1 VGGGGG
7 GIINSYLFFIFTKYK
22 YFVMS
27 TFTSSLPDDLLQ
39 QLERMSKLLKL
50 PKNRLIET
58 ALRIYLDQLNK
69 AEYIKSYK
77 QLADDLDTLQ
87 LAEEGMADYLSNLE
101 ETEDEG

>member
-1 VGGGGG
+1 
-7 GIINSYLFFIFTKYK
+7 
-22 YFVMS
+22 MS

>member
-1 VGGGGG
+1 
-7 GIINSYLFFIFTKYK
+7 
-22 YFVMS
+22 MS
-27 TFTSSLPDDLLQ
+27 TFTSSLPDDVLQ

-77 QLADDLDTLQ
+77 QLADDVDTLQ
-87 LAEEGMADYLSNLE
+87 LAEEGMADYLNNLE
-101 ETEDEG
+101 QAENDDPA

>member
-1 VGGGGG
+1 
-7 GIINSYLFFIFTKYK
+7 
-22 YFVMS
+22 MS
-27 TFTSSLPDDLLQ
+27 TFTSSLPDDVLQ

-77 QLADDLDTLQ
+77 QLADDVDTLQ
-87 LAEEGMADYLSNLE
+87 LAEEGMADYLNNLE
-101 ETEDEG
+101 QAENNDPA

>member
-1 VGGGGG
+1 
-7 GIINSYLFFIFTKYK
+7 
-22 YFVMS
+22 MS

-77 QLADDLDTLQ
+77 QLAKDADVLQ
-87 LAEEGMADYLSNLE
+87 IAEEGMSDYLSNLE
-101 ETEDEG
+101 ETEGEG